1 MRFREIVFF
10 GLFCT
15 IFTACSVQLPDTDS
29 ITQNIP
35 DSFNNTT
42 LISIKNVES
51 PNKDTQTPQ
60 IPSEQIKLLFQDS
73 TLHSLFDLALANNL
87 DLQITNTRILQAQ
100 AQLKSAFS
108 ELFPRVDGNLNA
120 NTSDSDEARS
130 YSYYSQLGAT
140 LSWEVDLFG
149 RLRHS
154 ANAKVSLYEK
164 SLQDLEN
171 AKITLLSDVATLY
184 FTLLETQANIILT
197 QENIVHYTNA
207 LELTQLK
214 VENGLLDSTE
224 LFEKQDFLTNE
235 QNILE
240 NLKSLAQESQNA
252 LLILLNTNTIP
263 QFSQDSLLNLSKFL
277 LNTKLTLN
285 NLPANTLLAR
295 PDIKAALFSLHA
307 QIYNKANA
315 KASLFPIISISANMS
330 EILDS
335 NTLASGNLAWQLA
348 SSLSAPILNRTQLTQ
363 NYFLQDAI
371 LQESYLTLQKSLKS
385 AFYEIENAS
394 FNTKSTLLQLDNS
407 QKRLNNAQ
415 NYYEFSYH
423 RHSVGL
429 VDTLEH
435 ALNSASFNNSKKSL
449 NTAASENLKAFSL
462 LYKAFGGNLNL
473 HKESY
478 AINK

>member
-1 MRFREIVFF
+1 MRFREIALFS
-10 GLFCT
+10 LFCI
-15 IFTACSVQLPDTDS
+15 IFTACSVRIPDTDS

-42 LISIKNVES
+42 LISIKNAES
-51 PNKDTQTPQ
+51 PNKGTQTPQ

-87 DLQITNTRILQAQ
+87 DLQIANTRILQAQ

-120 NTSDSDEARS
+120 NTSDSDEANSHS
-130 YSYYSQLGAT
+130 YHSQLGAT

-154 ANAKVSLYEK
+154 ANAKISLYEK

-224 LFEKQDFLTNE
+224 LFEKQDLLTNE
-235 QNILE
+235 QNTLE
-240 NLKSLAQESQNA
+240 SLKSLAQESQNA
-252 LLILLNTNTIP
+252 LLILLDTNTIP
-263 QFSQDSLLNLSKFL
+263 QLSQDSLLNLSKFL

-335 NTLASGNLAWQLA
+335 NTIASGNLAWQLA

-371 LQESYLTLQKSLKS
+371 LKESYLTLQKSLKS
-385 AFYEIENAS
+385 AFYEI
-394 FNTKSTLLQLDNS
+394 
-407 QKRLNNAQ
+407 
-415 NYYEFSYH
+415 
-423 RHSVGL
+423 
-429 VDTLEH
+429 
-435 ALNSASFNNSKKSL
+435 
-449 NTAASENLKAFSL
+449 
-462 LYKAFGGNLNL
+462 
-473 HKESY
+473 
-478 AINK
+478 

>member
-60 IPSEQIKLLFQDS
+60 IPSEQIKLLVQDS

-184 FTLLETQANIILT
+184 FTLLETQANIIFIT
-197 QENIVHYTNA
+197 
-207 LELTQLK
+207 
-214 VENGLLDSTE
+214 
-224 LFEKQDFLTNE
+224 
-235 QNILE
+235 ILHE
-240 NLKSLAQESQNA
+240 GQ
-252 LLILLNTNTIP
+252 
-263 QFSQDSLLNLSKFL
+263 
-277 LNTKLTLN
+277 
-285 NLPANTLLAR
+285 
-295 PDIKAALFSLHA
+295 
-307 QIYNKANA
+307 
-315 KASLFPIISISANMS
+315 
-330 EILDS
+330 
-335 NTLASGNLAWQLA
+335 
-348 SSLSAPILNRTQLTQ
+348 
-363 NYFLQDAI
+363 
-371 LQESYLTLQKSLKS
+371 
-385 AFYEIENAS
+385 
-394 FNTKSTLLQLDNS
+394 
-407 QKRLNNAQ
+407 
-415 NYYEFSYH
+415 
-423 RHSVGL
+423 
-429 VDTLEH
+429 
-435 ALNSASFNNSKKSL
+435 
-449 NTAASENLKAFSL
+449 
-462 LYKAFGGNLNL
+462 
-473 HKESY
+473 
-478 AINK
+478 